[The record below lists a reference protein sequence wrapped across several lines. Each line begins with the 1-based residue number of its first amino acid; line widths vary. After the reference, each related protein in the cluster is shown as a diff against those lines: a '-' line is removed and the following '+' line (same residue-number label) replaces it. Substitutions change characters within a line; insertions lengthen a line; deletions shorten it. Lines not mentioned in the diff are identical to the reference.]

1 MFEDLIFKIDQK
13 KLLDTL
19 NEQQKEAVLTT
30 EGPVLVI
37 AGAGSGKTR
46 VLTHRIAYLI
56 GVKGVP
62 PYRILAVT
70 FTNKAAEQMKERI
83 KGLLGKEPQGLWM
96 GTFHSICVRIL
107 RRHIDMLGYSK
118 NFTIYDRGD
127 QTALLKTL
135 MGRDWS
141 EQPRTMAMRISRFKN
156 GRYVPDEA
164 EAELFRKYDDAM
176 RASNALDFDDLLLK
190 TIELFEKFPDVA
202 KSYADRF
209 QYIHVDEYQDTNRA
223 QYIILKHLAQ
233 VHNNI
238 FVVGDEDQAIYG
250 FRGADIRNI
259 LDFENDFP
267 NAKVIRLEQ
276 NYRSTKTILH
286 AASTLVSHNILR
298 KGKVL
303 WTSNPNGK
311 KIPIIRC
318 RDEED
323 EANRVVE
330 IIQRSGRP
338 YSHFV
343 ILFRTNAQ
351 SRAIE
356 QAFRSRGIPYTL
368 VGGIKFYERKEIKD
382 ILAYLKLI
390 VNPND
395 EIALKRIINVPPRG
409 IGKRT
414 VQFLEEF
421 SRKNG
426 ITMFQAVQLA
436 TEQPML
442 SSAITNRLKGFLD
455 TINRF
460 SELSKTMDAYNL
472 TKLIVEEL
480 DYLEY
485 LRRSSSSQG
494 EAESRIENVV
504 ELLGSIKSF
513 VEENEDTSIE
523 NYISAVS
530 LRTDI
535 DDWNERSGAVSLM
548 TVHTAKGLE
557 FPVVIIIGVADTI
570 FPHFRSFDTQ
580 EQIEEER
587 RLLHVAITRAKE
599 EVYITYPEFMY
610 IRQRPLE
617 ESPFLRELP
626 DEAVVWIGRG
636 YGGEEE
642 DEEAGESSTST
653 EVHAFRS
660 GDIVYHQFFGRG
672 EILRIENGKA
682 IIRFASGL
690 KTLVLKYAHLSK
702 I

>member
-1 MFEDLIFKIDQK
+1 
-13 KLLDTL
+13 
-19 NEQQKEAVLTT
+19 
-30 EGPVLVI
+30 
-37 AGAGSGKTR
+37 
-46 VLTHRIAYLI
+46 
-56 GVKGVP
+56 
-62 PYRILAVT
+62 
-70 FTNKAAEQMKERI
+70 
-83 KGLLGKEPQGLWM
+83 
-96 GTFHSICVRIL
+96 
-107 RRHIDMLGYSK
+107 
-118 NFTIYDRGD
+118 
-127 QTALLKTL
+127 
-135 MGRDWS
+135 
-141 EQPRTMAMRISRFKN
+141 
-156 GRYVPDEA
+156 
-164 EAELFRKYDDAM
+164 
-176 RASNALDFDDLLLK
+176 
-190 TIELFEKFPDVA
+190 
-202 KSYADRF
+202 
-209 QYIHVDEYQDTNRA
+209 
-223 QYIILKHLAQ
+223 
-233 VHNNI
+233 
-238 FVVGDEDQAIYG
+238 
-250 FRGADIRNI
+250 
-259 LDFENDFP
+259 
-267 NAKVIRLEQ
+267 
-276 NYRSTKTILH
+276 
-286 AASTLVSHNILR
+286 
-298 KGKVL
+298 
-303 WTSNPNGK
+303 
-311 KIPIIRC
+311 
-318 RDEED
+318 
-323 EANRVVE
+323 
-330 IIQRSGRP
+330 
-338 YSHFV
+338 
-343 ILFRTNAQ
+343 
-351 SRAIE
+351 
-356 QAFRSRGIPYTL
+356 
-368 VGGIKFYERKEIKD
+368 
-382 ILAYLKLI
+382 
-390 VNPND
+390 
-395 EIALKRIINVPPRG
+395 
-409 IGKRT
+409 
-414 VQFLEEF
+414 
-421 SRKNG
+421 
-426 ITMFQAVQLA
+426 MFQAVQLA

-460 SELSKTMDAYNL
+460 SELSRTMDAYNL

-636 YGGEEE
+636 YGVEEE

-672 EILRIENGKA
+672 EILKIENGKA